1 MPCFF
6 FLSFFLF
13 SSNSCEL
20 LQAGWGNRAKT
31 TTNAVND
38 GSHLL
43 EGGMHIEVKPE
54 VKPYVGE
61 KRKELVTRDQENVGK
76 PCIAAEVECKANR
89 RN

>member
-13 SSNSCEL
+13 SSNSWEL
-20 LQAGWGNRAKT
+20 LQAGPGNRAKT

-38 GSHLL
+38 
-43 EGGMHIEVKPE
+43 EVICSKAE
-54 VKPYVGE
+54 CISSEARSEAYAGKNRE
-61 KRKELVTRDQENVGK
+61 ELVTRSQENIDK